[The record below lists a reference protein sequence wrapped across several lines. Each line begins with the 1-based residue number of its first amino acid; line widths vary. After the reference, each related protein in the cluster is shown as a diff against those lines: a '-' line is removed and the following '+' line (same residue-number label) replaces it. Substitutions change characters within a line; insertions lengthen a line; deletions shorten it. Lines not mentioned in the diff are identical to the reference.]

1 MRTSP
6 HSSAWL
12 SANTEW
18 GSGTERVMTDRRPP
32 PEAGEPRGRA
42 QALGPTRPTRTPA
55 PPGGRPRFGTGLDP
69 LRGLREAA
77 ARWPRGVEAGSQAAR
92 TPGSPV
98 PRHSASLRSTTLPC
112 RRRARRMGRGLG
124 WQRRA
129 ESHAPRGHAPRA
141 SRPLVFCCPQ
151 RPTVL
156 PAAAAAAVGRRPST
170 VFSPRSAPPGRTSA
184 APPRGVGP
192 PAALLRFS
200 FMTLFSF
207 QTFLVGAP
215 RPSFMGRMREETQT
229 HKSIRFF
236 QGPLF
241 KQFHPKPCESE
252 TLTPSHGPLGSV
264 CP

>member
-1 MRTSP
+1 MSRAAERRLWGP
-6 HSSAWL
+6 HARPGPQLRRAGGLVSERGWTL
-12 SANTEW
+12 SGAC
-18 GSGTERVMTDRRPP
+18 GRRRH
-32 PEAGEPRGRA
+32 GGRA
-42 QALGPTRPTRTPA
+42 EWRRGPRQRGHRGAPCRVILRP
-55 PPGGRPRFGTGLDP
+55 
-69 LRGLREAA
+69 
-77 ARWPRGVEAGSQAAR
+77 
-92 TPGSPV
+92 
-98 PRHSASLRSTTLPC
+98 SASRPF
-112 RRRARRMGRGLG
+112 RVADEHGRGLG

-129 ESHAPRGHAPRA
+129 EPPALRGHAPRGHTPRA

-170 VFSPRSAPPGRTSA
+170 VFSPRSAPPGRTPA

-192 PAALLRFS
+192 PAGLLRFS

-229 HKSIRFF
+229 HKSIRFV
-236 QGPLF
+236 QSPLF